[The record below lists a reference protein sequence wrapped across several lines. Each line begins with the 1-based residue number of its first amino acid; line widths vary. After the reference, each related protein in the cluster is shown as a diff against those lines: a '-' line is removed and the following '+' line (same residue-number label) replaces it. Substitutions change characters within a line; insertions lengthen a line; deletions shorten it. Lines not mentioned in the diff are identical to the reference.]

1 VRTTLVVPW
10 LSDDLV
16 FQRGCRGK
24 PLFVLLFVRMM
35 LVKWKGNVLKSGG
48 YCKVGL
54 ILKRLSVMV
63 RVVVG
68 EMSVGTQSHISLYR
82 GCNIP
87 YCSTSLA
94 VTVRPLLH
102 LVCFMIWRQAVR

>member
-16 FQRGCRGK
+16 FQRGSRRK

-48 YCKVGL
+48 YCKVGF
-54 ILKRLSVMV
+54 ILKRFSVMV
-63 RVVVG
+63 RLVVG
-68 EMSVGTQSHISLYR
+68 EKSVGTQSHISLYR

-87 YCSTSLA
+87 YCSTSMA
-94 VTVRPLLH
+94 VTVKALLH

>member
-1 VRTTLVVPW
+1 MRTTLVVPW

-16 FQRGCRGK
+16 FQRGSRRK
-24 PLFVLLFVRMM
+24 PLFVLLFVRVM

-48 YCKVGL
+48 YCKVGF

-87 YCSTSLA
+87 YCSTSVA
-94 VTVRPLLH
+94 VTVKPLLH

>member
-1 VRTTLVVPW
+1 MRTTLVVPW

-16 FQRGCRGK
+16 FQRGSRRK

-35 LVKWKGNVLKSGG
+35 VVKWIRKVLKTGW
-48 YCKVGL
+48 YCNVCF
-54 ILKRLSVMV
+54 ILKRFSVMV
-63 RVVVG
+63 RLVVG
-68 EMSVGTQSHISLYR
+68 AKSVGTQSYISVYR
-82 GCNIP
+82 GCNTP